1 MTDYTHEYSN
11 FPDAPLTLS
20 HYEDV
25 TDETANIINT
35 YKKYL
40 QNEQYDAAAAYAK
53 KNKEFLEKHLLGS
66 GNFMALQEEIRN
78 TQILALKK
86 SQSIHAKDSAPSV
99 MELND
104 VWIGG

>member
-1 MTDYTHEYSN
+1 MTNYTHEYSN
-11 FPDAPLTLS
+11 FPDTPLTLS

-40 QNEQYDAAAAYAK
+40 QNGQYDAAASYAK
-53 KNKEFLEKHLLGS
+53 KNREFLEKHLLGS
-66 GNFMALQEEIRN
+66 SNFMALQEEIRN

-86 SQSIHAKDSAPSV
+86 SQSVCAADGEPSV
-99 MELND
+99 MEVND